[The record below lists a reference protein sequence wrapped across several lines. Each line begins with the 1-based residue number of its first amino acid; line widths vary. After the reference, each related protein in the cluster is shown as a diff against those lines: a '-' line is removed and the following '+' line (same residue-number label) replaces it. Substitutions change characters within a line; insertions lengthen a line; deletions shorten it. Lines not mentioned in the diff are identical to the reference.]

1 MKKHKPSAFSH
12 QPSAKTSLWLSAI
25 CYLPSATKTFLRLAF
40 ITLLSQTSL
49 ISPISQALPRL
60 SQEGFIRF
68 TKKTL
73 ITYLIIF
80 TAFSG
85 TGLAFLFNPFGT
97 KSAEA
102 AWFNDNWGYRKVIQV
117 TSHTAAE
124 NNVYQTLTVDTAALT
139 TDKLQAD
146 CDDLRFTKVNGDI
159 LPYQI
164 VSGCDTST
172 TSIRVGF
179 DTMPAA
185 PFDFYMYYGNPSVSA
200 GSTTLTH
207 SACANSCAT
216 ISSFGSEVNGPSPV
230 SYWKFDDGQGTAAA
244 NSTTTASINGTTD
257 GSWQTEN
264 QCISGKCLLFN
275 GTSQETTVGS
285 SSTLNTANF
294 TLSTWV
300 NWAGVP
306 TGTEDDTII
315 ERGQNATNKY
325 NYYFYLDANGSD
337 CGTGVS
343 CLALGFSN
351 NADDAYITGHYI
363 AFTPTSNTWYNI
375 VAQMDDTNNTF
386 KFFING
392 VQVLSEAESSVPNT
406 GGTQTISIGRN
417 VAADAFSYLK
427 GFVDEY
433 KIYNYVLSADQVKA
447 NFNARSNPEGV
458 SSALGANTQNMP
470 AALSNG
476 LVGYWKMDETSGN
489 PSDSSGNTVTLT
501 NNSSTAYASGKFGNA
516 GSFVAASTDYFS
528 TATTISGVQTVSFWT
543 NNASTSDEYINLTSS
558 AYITSSSG
566 TVSATGFTSPS
577 IYVNGVLN
585 GTLTASVWNHVVI
598 TSATA
603 INANQFEIGRANSA
617 YNNGKID
624 DARVYNR
631 ALSSAE
637 ISQLYNWAPGPVGYW
652 KMDEASW
659 TNDCSTTS
667 VIDSSGNGYNGKSCP
682 STTGPTGGNTG
693 KYGKAG
699 NFDGSDDYLIASPTL
714 PTGDFTYETWYKA
727 NATVISYGLFSAE
740 QNASDSDYFVFYL
753 NFGIPTLL
761 IGGSSIAASS
771 TTYNTFGTWYHAAV
785 TRSGSSVKIYING
798 VQDGSGTS
806 ATTLSFG
813 SCNLILG
820 ADAANCSTP
829 GGVYLNGTLDD
840 AKVYN
845 YARSQGQVVE
855 DMNAGHPAP
864 GSPVGTPLGYWKFNE
879 GADNTC
885 SGGSNDVCNSGN
897 GGSTIDG
904 AQTNMAVPA
913 TATSGWTQ
921 SGKVGK
927 ALIFDGSNDFVS
939 MGDIAGTDSVSQATW
954 TFWANPG
961 TLSTDDCLWCKVNTP
976 TATPAQSSW
985 AIMTDSSDSSIIRA
999 KIANGAADVSQ
1010 YGSSPTGTLVNG
1022 TWAYVAVVYDGTLA
1036 AADRIKFYVNGKPV
1050 TTTITGTIPTTIRNS
1065 TANAVFGRASSTAVA
1080 LYTGTID
1087 EPKLYLSALTADQI
1101 KLDMNQGSG
1110 QVQGAL
1116 SNNASYQPNAANQ
1129 EYCIP
1134 GDATTCTAP
1143 VARWDLEEGLGT
1155 SANDTTGNA
1164 NTGTITAGSGGYAKG
1179 KIGKSYSFDGASTSI
1194 NSGSATSLDNLPAA
1208 GMTLEGWI
1216 YPRTVGEGSNGF
1228 VLVKNS
1234 GASASAGW
1242 IFHYTSG
1249 NALLFTVDG
1258 ATDLVH
1264 TTSTTVPLNTWTHVA
1279 LSWDGVIT
1287 TASSARIY
1295 INGVEAS
1302 YATTTNGATRVDD
1315 AASSFYIGN
1324 DSGSARTFD
1333 GFIDNVRVFN
1343 YARTA
1348 SQIAWDYNKG
1358 GAIAHWKMDECQG
1371 TTIND
1376 SSGVGNTGTLTIGAS
1391 GEDTVGTCTTASTA
1405 WGSGATGKRN
1415 YSLSFDATD
1424 DYISVADS
1432 PSYYSTTFSVSS
1444 WIKPA
1449 VVNATKYF
1457 VSKRTGSG
1465 AGEEFALNITTSG
1478 TVQFAVWD
1486 SGGSSILSVTSNRVL
1501 TADQWYFITATTDG
1515 TTGKVYINGQLDN
1528 SANQTGTRNDSTS
1541 SLAIGRCSVA
1551 GTCTNEATR
1560 HYSGLID
1567 DTRLYNYPLTATQTK
1582 TLYNEGA
1589 TRYGPVTGAP

>member
-1 MKKHKPSAFSH
+1 
-12 QPSAKTSLWLSAI
+12 
-25 CYLPSATKTFLRLAF
+25 
-40 ITLLSQTSL
+40 
-49 ISPISQALPRL
+49 
-60 SQEGFIRF
+60 
-68 TKKTL
+68 
-73 ITYLIIF
+73 
-80 TAFSG
+80 
-85 TGLAFLFNPFGT
+85 
-97 KSAEA
+97 
-102 AWFNDNWGYRKVIQV
+102 
-117 TSHTAAE
+117 
-124 NNVYQTLTVDTAALT
+124 
-139 TDKLQAD
+139 
-146 CDDLRFTKVNGDI
+146 
-159 LPYQI
+159 
-164 VSGCDTST
+164 
-172 TSIRVGF
+172 
-179 DTMPAA
+179 
-185 PFDFYMYYGNPSVSA
+185 
-200 GSTTLTH
+200 
-207 SACANSCAT
+207 
-216 ISSFGSEVNGPSPV
+216 
-230 SYWKFDDGQGTAAA
+230 
-244 NSTTTASINGTTD
+244 
-257 GSWQTEN
+257 
-264 QCISGKCLLFN
+264 LLFN

-1143 VARWDLEEGLGT
+1143 VARWDLEEGTGT
-1155 SANDTTGNA
+1155 TAQDTSGTGNTGTLTAGPTYAVGKAGKAVSFDGVDDFIDINQSSTLKPSSALAVSAWVYRTGALVDFSGIMNSPETVTAGGGYTLVGTAGGKIRMYIDTTGSSGWAYAESTTTPAA
-1164 NTGTITAGSGGYAKG
+1164 NTWYHVEGTW
-1179 KIGKSYSFDGASTSI
+1179 D
-1194 NSGSATSLDNLPAA
+1194 
-1208 GMTLEGWI
+1208 
-1216 YPRTVGEGSNGF
+1216 GSN
-1228 VLVKNS
+1228 V
-1234 GASASAGW
+1234 
-1242 IFHYTSG
+1242 
-1249 NALLFTVDG
+1249 
-1258 ATDLVH
+1258 
-1264 TTSTTVPLNTWTHVA
+1264 
-1279 LSWDGVIT
+1279 
-1287 TASSARIY
+1287 RIY
-1295 INGVEAS
+1295 INGILE
-1302 YATTTNGATRVDD
+1302 ATTAAATMSYGTTAINAR
-1315 AASSFYIGN
+1315 IGRY
-1324 DSGSARTFD
+1324 GSTYWP
-1333 GFIDNVRVFN
+1333 GKIDQVRVFG
-1343 YARTA
+1343 YARSA
-1348 SQIAWDYNKG
+1348 AQVAWDYNKG
-1358 GAIAHWKMDECQG
+1358 APVGYWKMDECQG

-1376 SSGVGNTGTLTIGAS
+1376 SSGNANTGTLTIGAT
-1391 GEDTVGTCTTASTA
+1391 GTNTIPGTCQTSGA
-1405 WGSGATGKRN
+1405 WFDGATGKRN
-1415 YSLSFDATD
+1415 YSMDFDGTD
-1424 DYISVADS
+1424 DYITMGDVLDFEYTS
-1432 PSYYSTTFSVSS
+1432 PFTISTWVKTSTATPTTVGILAAKTEAVSGVPGYLLQ
-1444 WIKPA
+1444 IRGDQTGDPYEFE
-1449 VVNATKYF
+1449 V
-1457 VSKRTGSG
+1457 RT
-1465 AGEEFALNITTSG
+1465 TTSALSVRFPRPSDTNWQHIVVAYEFGQSG
-1478 TVQFAVWD
+1478 TWSGQV
-1486 SGGSSILSVTSNRVL
+1486 SGGALKAYVNGIPATITDNSNGNP
-1501 TADQWYFITATTDG
+1501 G
-1515 TTGKVYINGQLDN
+1515 TTTVTAGPFNI
-1528 SANQTGTRNDSTS
+1528 GTRNNGTS
-1541 SLAIGRCSVA
+1541 PF
-1551 GTCTNEATR
+1551 
-1560 HYSGLID
+1560 SGLID
-1567 DTRLYNYPLTATQTK
+1567 DTRVYNYPLTATQVK
-1582 TLYNEGA
+1582 TLYNDGT
-1589 TRYGPVTGAP
+1589 TRYGPATGAP